1 MRLSDGM
8 ERRMIKLLDHT
19 ELTNT
24 EIAEA
29 VGIHR
34 QDVEKFKRRR
44 NEQLETK
51 QSRRPGR
58 LLFCI

>member
-1 MRLSDGM
+1 MRLNDGM

-34 QDVEKFKRRR
+34 QDVEKFKR
-44 NEQLETK
+44 
-51 QSRRPGR
+51 S
-58 LLFCI
+58 